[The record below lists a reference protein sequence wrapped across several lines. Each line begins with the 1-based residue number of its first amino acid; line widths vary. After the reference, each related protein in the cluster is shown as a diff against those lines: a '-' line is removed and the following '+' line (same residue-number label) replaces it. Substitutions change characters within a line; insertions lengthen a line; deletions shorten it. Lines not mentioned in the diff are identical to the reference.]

1 MKASLNKARIVRP
14 NSDGKRELM
23 IEAALKV
30 MISDGLYN
38 ATTRK
43 IAEAAGVNLA
53 TLHYHFNDKEE
64 LFFLAMGQLV
74 GSYRKVLASRF
85 TEPQT
90 LQERIP
96 ELLHFIA
103 GEIERDP
110 GEQLALQ
117 EMTLYLLRHPHAA
130 TLARDKDREFLS
142 LYEDSLLTA
151 TDAAQCSRVQ
161 ITALANFV
169 YTGLVGLFSQ
179 WLATRD
185 REQML
190 TVLDNLVRSA
200 QRLAS
205 DFKAASGQGAGRDP
219 QP

>member
-1 MKASLNKARIVRP
+1 MKASLNKARIARP

-74 GSYRKVLASRF
+74 ESYRKVLATRF
-85 TEPQT
+85 VEPQT
-90 LQERIP
+90 LTQRIA
-96 ELLHFIA
+96 ELLEFIS

-110 GEQLALQ
+110 DEQLALQ
-117 EMTLYLLRHPHAA
+117 EMTLYLLRHPQAA

-142 LYEDSLLTA
+142 LYEDCLLAA
-151 TDAAQCSRVQ
+151 TDAGNYNRAQ
-161 ITALANFV
+161 ITALSNFI
-169 YTGLVGLFSQ
+169 YTGLIGMFNQ

-185 REQML
+185 KSQL
-190 TVLDNLVRSA
+190 TATLDNLVLAA
-200 QRLAS
+200 QMLA
-205 DFKAASGQGAGRDP
+205 ANGVRTAHAVRG
-219 QP
+219 